1 MRVLILSRQVP
12 WPTNTGGSQRIFHF
26 MRALA
31 RHHSVTLL
39 TLSIDPIPPKDVK
52 DLQRASGCE
61 AVLTFDGADCPIRNG
76 SLYWKNSG
84 AVIWKFA
91 TSPFPIFVHDWWSKT
106 LTTTLARLLSE
117 RSFDLVVARDPSFAE
132 QARSVGFQRV
142 ILDADD
148 LFGVILSQQLQDV
161 GWYKR
166 KALHYIDAAKARA
179 YERTLPSRFERVV
192 IAKAEDRAHFPPRRQ
207 HKIAVIPNGIS
218 IPPTLDRTLDRT
230 LEEPN
235 RLLFVGTLDYG
246 PNVDAAR
253 FLGLEVMPR
262 IWKLSPE
269 VGLDV
274 VGRGPV
280 PPEVLEAL
288 RDPRCSVHESPADVG
303 PFYRAATVVVT
314 PIRRGSGTRI
324 KVLEALAYEKALVST
339 TFAAEGLGLAPD
351 KHYVAADTPAEL
363 AQACATLLVDS
374 ARRHAFG
381 AAGRAFVERHF
392 AWDEIENSIA
402 ALAQPPI

>member
-1 MRVLILSRQVP
+1 
-12 WPTNTGGSQRIFHF
+12 
-26 MRALA
+26 
-31 RHHSVTLL
+31 VTLL
-39 TLSIDPIPPKDVK
+39 TLAREPIPPKDVQE
-52 DLQRASGCE
+52 LQHASGCE
-61 AVLTFDGADCPIRNG
+61 AVLTFDGADCAIRNG
-76 SLYWKNSG
+76 SLYWNNAG
-84 AVIWKFA
+84 AVIRKFA
-91 TSPFPIFVHDWWSKT
+91 TSPFPIFVHDWWSKS
-106 LTTTLARLLSE
+106 LTKTLARFVSE

-132 QARSVGFQRV
+132 QARAVGFQRV

-166 KALHYIDAAKARA
+166 KPLHYIDAARARA

-192 IAKAEDRAHFPPRRQ
+192 IAKAEDRAQFPTRLQ

-218 IPPTLDRTLDRT
+218 IPPALDRT
-230 LEEPN
+230 LEKPN
-235 RLLFVGTLDYG
+235 RLLFVGTLSYG

-253 FLGLEVMPR
+253 FLGLEVMSR
-262 IWKLSPE
+262 LWELSPE
-269 VGLDV
+269 VRLDV

-280 PPEVLEAL
+280 HPAVLEAL
-288 RDPRCSVHESPADVG
+288 RDPRCSIHESPADVG

-339 TFAAEGLGLAPD
+339 TFAPEGLGLAPD

-363 AQACATLLVDS
+363 AQACATMLADS
-374 ARRHAFG
+374 ARRHALG

-392 AWDEIENSIA
+392 AWEEIESTIA
-402 ALAQPPI
+402 ALAQPPV

>member
-12 WPTNTGGSQRIFHF
+12 WPRNAGGAQRIFHF

-31 RHHSVTLL
+31 KRHRVTLL
-39 TLSIDPIPPKDVK
+39 TLARDPIPPT
-52 DLQRASGCE
+52 DLQELQDASGCE
-61 AVLTFDGADCPIRNG
+61 AVLTFDGADCAFRTG
-76 SLYWKNSG
+76 SLYWNDAGTAIRKL
-84 AVIWKFA
+84 A

-106 LTTTLARLLSE
+106 LMSTLARFVRE
-117 RSFDLVVARDPSFAE
+117 RTYDLVIARDPSFAE
-132 QARSVGFQRV
+132 QARAAGFQRV

-148 LFGVILSQQLQDV
+148 LFSIIQSQQLQDV

-166 KALHYIDAAKARA
+166 KPLHYIDAARARA

-192 IAKAEDRAHFPPRRQ
+192 IAKAEDRAQFPPRLQ
-207 HKIAVIPNGIS
+207 HRVAVIPNGII
-218 IPPTLDRTLDRT
+218 IPPALDRT

-235 RLLFVGTLDYG
+235 RLLFVGTLSYA
-246 PNVDAAR
+246 PNVDAVR

-262 IWKLSPE
+262 LWELSPE
-269 VGLDV
+269 VRLDV

-280 PPEVLEAL
+280 DPAVLEAL

-303 PFYRAATVVVT
+303 PFYRAATVAVT

-339 TFAAEGLGLAPD
+339 TFAPEGLGLTPG
-351 KHYVAADTPAEL
+351 KHYFAADTPAET
-363 AQACATLLVDS
+363 AQACATMLADS
-374 ARRHAFG
+374 ALRQALG
-381 AAGRAFVERHF
+381 ATGRAFVKQHF
-392 AWDEIENSIA
+392 AWDKIEDTIA
-402 ALAQPPI
+402 ELALPPT

>member
-12 WPTNTGGSQRIFHF
+12 WPRNTGGSQRIFHF

-39 TLSIDPIPPKDVK
+39 TLARDPIPPT
-52 DLQRASGCE
+52 DLQELQDASGCE
-61 AVLTFDGADCPIRNG
+61 AVLTFDGADCAIRNG
-76 SLYWKNSG
+76 SLYWNNAG

-91 TSPFPIFVHDWWSKT
+91 TSPFPIFVHDWWSKS
-106 LTTTLARLLSE
+106 LTNTLARFVSE

-132 QARSVGFQRV
+132 QARSAGFQRV

-166 KALHYIDAAKARA
+166 KPLHYIDAAKARA

-192 IAKAEDRAHFPPRRQ
+192 IAKAEDRAQFSPRLQ
-207 HKIAVIPNGIS
+207 DKIAVIPNGIS
-218 IPPTLDRTLDRT
+218 IPPALDRT

-235 RLLFVGTLDYG
+235 RLLFVGTLSYA

-262 IWKLSPE
+262 LWELSPE
-269 VGLDV
+269 VRLDV

-280 PPEVLEAL
+280 DPAVLEAL

-339 TFAAEGLGLAPD
+339 TFAPEGLGLTPD

-363 AQACATLLVDS
+363 AQACATMLADS

-392 AWDEIENSIA
+392 AWDEIEDAIA